1 MTLLLQI
8 ITLIGSVA
16 MLMYGMKVMSEGL
29 QKMAGSK
36 LSNVLG
42 TMTTNRFSG
51 VLSGAFITAAVQSST
66 ATTVMTVSF
75 VSAGILSLAQA
86 LPPEPPPNTI
96 IHAVNVVPMFAPMI
110 TEIACASERM
120 PAETKLTVI
129 TVVAVED

>member
-42 TMTTNRFSG
+42 TMTTNRWNYRGCAVLYGYNGHDGQLRFSG
-51 VLSGAFITAAVQSST
+51 H
-66 ATTVMTVSF
+66 
-75 VSAGILSLAQA
+75 
-86 LPPEPPPNTI
+86 P
-96 IHAVNVVPMFAPMI
+96 
-110 TEIACASERM
+110 
-120 PAETKLTVI
+120 
-129 TVVAVED
+129 

>member
-51 VLSGAFITAAVQSST
+51 VLTAYYD
-66 ATTVMTVSF
+66 
-75 VSAGILSLAQA
+75 
-86 LPPEPPPNTI
+86 
-96 IHAVNVVPMFAPMI
+96 
-110 TEIACASERM
+110 RD
-120 PAETKLTVI
+120 PAEGGKIRV
-129 TVVAVED
+129 VVAE

>member
-1 MTLLLQI
+1 MQLLLQI

-51 VLSGAFITAAVQSST
+51 VLTGVNY
-66 ATTVMTVSF
+66 MD
-75 VSAGILSLAQA
+75 
-86 LPPEPPPNTI
+86 TI
-96 IHAVNVVPMFAPMI
+96 SEFEKMGDYIINVEEAI
-110 TEIACASERM
+110 YE
-120 PAETKLTVI
+120 KKH
-129 TVVAVED
+129 DK

>member
-42 TMTTNRFSG
+42 TMTTNRR
-51 VLSGAFITAAVQSST
+51 AY
-66 ATTVMTVSF
+66 
-75 VSAGILSLAQA
+75 
-86 LPPEPPPNTI
+86 
-96 IHAVNVVPMFAPMI
+96 
-110 TEIACASERM
+110 
-120 PAETKLTVI
+120 
-129 TVVAVED
+129 